1 MEKYSRERFVERGQ
15 RGRRRDYMNRRW
27 VKEDRRGEKKREKEV
42 AREGGKDGK
51 QERVKV
57 EKREGGRRGK
67 REFTLV

>member
-1 MEKYSRERFVERGQ
+1 
-15 RGRRRDYMNRRW
+15 MNKRW
-27 VKEDRRGEKKREKEV
+27 VKEDRRGEEKREKEV